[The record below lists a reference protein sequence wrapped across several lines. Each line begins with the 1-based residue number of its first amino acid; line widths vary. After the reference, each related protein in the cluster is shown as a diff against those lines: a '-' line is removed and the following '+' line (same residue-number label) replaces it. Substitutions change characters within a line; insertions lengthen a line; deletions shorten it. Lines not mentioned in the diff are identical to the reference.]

1 MIPQSSH
8 IRYRRHWG
16 VSPKTRYQLGECDAL
31 VSAIRSTPVRPEL
44 QARLVEEDA
53 SDEAQ
58 AVIELAGTEGGEA
71 AGVERLFRLHRM
83 ARGGAGRIAEAGA
96 GEFRT
101 GPASAD
107 YPTPRADQVP
117 ELTAGLFSWLDRDFP
132 PAGGGSDPGSA
143 VIRAL
148 VTHIY
153 LLWIRPFGVGNGRTA
168 RLAEAC
174 VLLDAGY
181 PAIAARIPGTFYASS
196 RPEYLR
202 QFRLATRERSLTSFI
217 SYAVEGLRGGLAD
230 LCDSV
235 RRAHFES
242 AWRGFVLDRFEGHAH
257 RKRSV
262 FRRRRELMLALPLEG
277 SCELED
283 IPGLNARISRL
294 YSGLSERTLRRDLGF
309 LVQTGLLSAAR
320 GRFAVNADALRLR

>member
-16 VSPKTRYQLGECDAL
+16 VSPKTRYQFGECDAL
-31 VSAIRSTPVRPEL
+31 VSVIRATPVRPEL
-44 QARLVEEDA
+44 QARLIDEGA
-53 SDEAQ
+53 SDEAR
-58 AVIELAGTEGGEA
+58 AVMDLAATEDREA
-71 AGVERLFRLHRM
+71 VGVELLFRLHRM
-83 ARGGAGRIAEAGA
+83 VQGSPAGVAGAAA

-101 GPASAD
+101 GHASAD
-107 YPTPRADQVP
+107 YPTPGAEQVP

-132 PAGGGSDPGSA
+132 PAGEGGDLGSA

-153 LLWIRPFGVGNGRTA
+153 LLWIRPFTAGNGPVA

-181 PAIAARIPGTFYASS
+181 PGLAARIPGTFYAAS

-202 QFRLATRERSLTSFI
+202 QLQLAARERSLTSFI
-217 SYAVEGLRGGLAD
+217 SYAAEGLRAGLGD
-230 LCDSV
+230 LCDSI
-235 RRAHFES
+235 RRAHFET

-257 RKRSV
+257 RKRTV
-262 FRRRRELMLALPLEG
+262 FRRRRELMLALPIEAT
-277 SCELED
+277 CELDD
-283 IPGLNARISRL
+283 IPRLNAHIARL

-309 LVQTGLLSAAR
+309 LVQTGLLSVSR
-320 GRFAVNADALRLR
+320 GRFAVNSDALRLR